1 MSESGPTSLCHMSLS
16 TASSNNM
23 EGHGWELYLGEE
35 QPTGGSMRRGSTTS
49 RGTTYLECLQKVSSV
64 IAQYLHN
71 ATIVNDMTA
80 TCSIHNGNA
89 SDSVTEILP
98 HFI

>member
-35 QPTGGSMRRGSTTS
+35 QPTGGSMRQHHIKRY
-49 RGTTYLECLQKVSSV
+49 TYLECLQKVSSV
-64 IAQYLHN
+64 IAQCLHN
-71 ATIVNDMTA
+71 ATIVNDMTP